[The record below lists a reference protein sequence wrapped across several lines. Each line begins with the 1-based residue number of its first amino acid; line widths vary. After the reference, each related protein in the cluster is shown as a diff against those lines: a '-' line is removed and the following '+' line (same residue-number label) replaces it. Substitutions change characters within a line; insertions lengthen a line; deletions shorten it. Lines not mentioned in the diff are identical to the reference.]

1 MRARV
6 LAAEAGVLALLGM
19 AFLVTGRLLGAA
31 LLLGLGLLGA
41 TSAWALWPTERYRR
55 WRRTS

>member
-1 MRARV
+1 MRAKV

-41 TSAWALWPTERYRR
+41 TSAWALWPTDRYRR